1 MDRIGEKTAETV
13 AGPGDPPG
21 PAASLPIWLDAVI
34 AIAGGLLAYMS
45 FHPVAQSWLIW
56 FALAPMLYFLR
67 YRSFGRALVLTQLGC
82 LVFYFLALIWVAEVT
97 WAGMSAMAFII
108 AVVYC
113 GAFVCV
119 VRLGMKY
126 TKLPFSVLAVSAWI
140 LIVEYIRSEQPVL
153 SFHWIILGHSLW
165 DWPWIIQIADIG
177 GSYLVSA
184 LVLLV
189 NLAVME
195 TCTRLLQ
202 LTRADK
208 TRFVGARH
216 ALPLRERKYL
226 ILAGATVLAL
236 VLTLLYG
243 IIRLRTLEIIEGPK
257 VVTVQGNIPQD
268 HKEIV
273 LRGENPELSAE
284 FEHRMLDDHLR
295 LMAPALEEEDVDLVV
310 WPETMVPGRI
320 VERAE
325 LLSMITRYAKRI
337 GSGFLFGSQHYI
349 IDRTKELVCYNSC
362 FLINKKGEV
371 VGRYDKTVLVPV
383 GEFIPFKWLPL
394 MRNFLGRLTPYGA
407 SDISSGKPGPCF
419 TTAGM
424 KYAPLICFEIT
435 MPAIVRK
442 MRKRGCDAV
451 INISNDAWFRRSAE
465 LDLSLAQAVFRAV
478 ETRMGVLRVVNT
490 GISAFVGPDG
500 SYKAL
505 TVEVD
510 GKPKRKQ
517 VEGTLIDRVRYTR
530 QGTLYVSL
538 GDWFAWLCLLVVLYV
553 LGCSV
558 FRWSGSS
565 VRQ

>member
-1 MDRIGEKTAETV
+1 MDRITEETAGKV
-13 AGPGDPPG
+13 AGPADPPG

-56 FALAPMLYFLR
+56 FALAPILYFLR

-82 LVFYFLALIWVAEVT
+82 LVFYYFAIIWISEVT
-97 WAGMSAMAFII
+97 WAGMSALALII
-108 AVVYC
+108 AIVYC
-113 GAFVCV
+113 GAFACV

-126 TKLPFSVLAVSAWI
+126 TRLPFGVLAVAAWI

-184 LVLLV
+184 LILLV

-195 TCTRLLQ
+195 TFCRLLRFA
-202 LTRADK
+202 RADRTAGEK
-208 TRFVGARH
+208 IF
-216 ALPLRERKYL
+216 RERKYL
-226 ILAGATVLAL
+226 ILVGATVLAL
-236 VLTLLYG
+236 VLTMLYG
-243 IIRLRTLEIIEGPK
+243 IIRLRTLDIIEGPK
-257 VVTVQGNIPQD
+257 VVIVQGNIPQD

-273 LRGENPELSAE
+273 FRGENPELSAE

-295 LMAPALEEEDVDLVV
+295 LMAPALEEKDVDLVV

-325 LLSMITRYAKRI
+325 LLSMITSYAKSI
-337 GSGFLFGSQHYI
+337 GSGFLFGSQHYV
-349 IDRTKELVCYNSC
+349 IDKTKELICYNSC

-383 GEFIPFKWLPL
+383 GEFIPFKWIPL

-424 KYAPLICFEIT
+424 MYAPLICFEIT

-442 MRKRGCDAV
+442 MRKRGCNAV

-465 LDLSLAQAVFRAV
+465 LDLSLAQAVVRAV

-490 GISAFVGPDG
+490 GISAFVAPDG
-500 SYKAL
+500 SYNAL

-510 GKPKRKQ
+510 GKPRQKQ
-517 VEGTLIDRVRYTR
+517 VEGTLVDRVRYAR
-530 QGTLYVSL
+530 QTTLYVLL

-553 LGCSV
+553 LGSAVAAV
-558 FRWSGSS
+558 FR
-565 VRQ
+565 RRAQAN